1 MENKKFTERE
11 ELEKKIKEQEY
22 EINLLRQ
29 SRTFDRYMDL
39 IGNAIALVL
48 LIASEIICIT
58 TKFKYDSFVTFS
70 ISLCIG
76 MFIYGTINSYNRLK
90 KKNEDN
96 ISDAMIM
103 MLPKLVKD
111 ISTGSLKLRLSKA
124 VDNENYDLAII
135 IRDELKKRIL

>member
-1 MENKKFTERE
+1 MENNKFTERE

-29 SRTFDRYMDL
+29 SRTFDRYRDL
-39 IGNAIALVL
+39 VGNAIGLIL
-48 LIASEIICIT
+48 LIASDIICIG
-58 TKFKYDSFVTFS
+58 TKFKYDSFVVLS
-70 ISLCIG
+70 ISFCIG
-76 MFIYGTINSYNRLK
+76 MFIGETVNSYKRLK

-96 ISDAMIM
+96 ISDAMIK

-111 ISTGSLKLRLSKA
+111 ISTDSLKLRLSKS
-124 VDNENYDLAII
+124 VDNEDYDLAII